1 MKRFFSDVV
10 EEVGNGNWILSE
22 KSPLVYQISKSKVQI
37 QFFPDNTKL
46 IFGENEYDIQ
56 LTDFSKIRFEDK
68 TETKES
74 GETETK
80 SILIFDG
87 KEQFELINDKMSP
100 YKELF
105 EKLSNLF
112 TSDDMTPLNQVKEFI
127 DEYELNEK
135 SSYNPDIY
143 KILLTYKNRIETAFN
158 NGFLHEKSTII
169 ALLEDDSGKIT
180 ENLGQTVKKGL
191 GGALS
196 GGLGGLVGFGLGI
209 AKAGASRVA
218 KNFVKDITKS
228 ESIMILTNRNVILAK
243 LDEINEYDFE
253 DASDIFEARQ
263 DDTLAGVVDIYDDCE
278 NKILDNIAQTKW
290 NFFKTQLRK
299 IKKEAEQSDM
309 GNETEATTTD
319 GDDDGFAEAEKRI
332 TKLKKLLD
340 SGLISQEDFDLK
352 KAEILNSI

>member
-1 MKRFFSDVV
+1 MFFSDVV
-10 EEVGNGNWILSE
+10 EEVGSGSWIISE
-22 KSPLVYQISKSKVQI
+22 KSPLIYQISKPKVQV
-37 QFFPDNTKL
+37 QFFSKNTKL

-68 TETKES
+68 TELQES
-74 GETETK
+74 GEPETK
-80 SILIFDG
+80 SILIFAD
-87 KEQFELINDKMSP
+87 KEQFELADAKMTL

-112 TSDDMTPLNQVKEFI
+112 TRDDITPLKQVKDLIEEYEI
-127 DEYELNEK
+127 DED

-143 KILLTYKNRIETAFN
+143 KILLAYKNRIESTFN
-158 NGFLHEKSTII
+158 NGFLHEKSKII

-191 GGALS
+191 GGAFS
-196 GGLGGLVGFGLGI
+196 RGIGGLVGFGLGI
-209 AKAGASRVA
+209 AKAGANRIA
-218 KNFVKDITKS
+218 KNFVNDITESK
-228 ESIMILTNRNVILAK
+228 SIMILTNRNVILVK
-243 LDEINEYDFE
+243 PDEINEYDFE

-278 NKILDNIAQTKW
+278 NKVLDHIAQTKW

-299 IKKEAEQSDM
+299 IKKESKQAEFNNEAELSSSDED
-309 GNETEATTTD
+309 N
-319 GDDDGFAEAEKRI
+319 DGFVEAEKRI

-340 SGLISQEDFDLK
+340 NGLISQEDFDSK
-352 KAEILNSI
+352 KAEILSSI